1 MAIPAPT
8 ADGLETA
15 SSTEIWSTST
25 KTLGPGG
32 YRGICRGI
40 YRDKGKE
47 NGILLFRT
55 GLGNGVPLF
64 GASCPGACMG

>member
-32 YRGICRGI
+32 YRGICRGR
-40 YRDKGKE
+40 YRDNGK
-47 NGILLFRT
+47 NGILH
-55 GLGNGVPLF
+55 LGQV
-64 GASCPGACMG
+64 